1 MPTRSAPVAQW
12 HERCPPKARVP
23 GSIPGWSFTFFFCP
37 FVHEPNSPFFIIQH
51 EQSTTIQPQK
61 MLKRA
66 KGIRPNWFHLFFGSL
81 LVMTF
86 FVAFKYG
93 QYALHLSYSR
103 QLQSVKGSGEAPK
116 AKIDVL
122 SWNPRVFY
130 YHNILSDEEA
140 DHIIAIGKDH
150 LQR

>member
-1 MPTRSAPVAQW
+1 
-12 HERCPPKARVP
+12 
-23 GSIPGWSFTFFFCP
+23 
-37 FVHEPNSPFFIIQH
+37 
-51 EQSTTIQPQK
+51 

-66 KGIRPNWFHLFFGSL
+66 RGIRLNWFHLFFGSL

-86 FVAFKYG
+86 FVAYKYG
-93 QYALHLSYSR
+93 QYSLHLSSSR
-103 QLQSVKGSGEAPK
+103 QLQSVTKGSGEAPK

-140 DHIIAIGKDH
+140 DHIIEIGKDH
-150 LQR
+150 LER